1 LLELSAVAWHNND
14 SVTTAYLQIINENV
28 LYKRPDTSQSFY
40 AELRVTYKLL
50 LEQKSR
56 KIIDSSSYLIV
67 DRFGGENVS
76 VKSLVSKFNLRAFA
90 GTNYYLDIEV
100 FDLNRHIRY
109 NKGLNIYKENK
120 FSAQNFLVTRNDSVA
135 FKNNFLKGQ
144 RVVIRTAVTNL
155 NELTVD
161 CFTREFGPALPPF
174 SVKPPDELKYRPD
187 SVFKVYLVS
196 GSVTITM
203 PEKGFYHVKAFAGI
217 KQGVSLF
224 TYDLTFPGVA
234 SSEEMTSCTRYIM
247 SREEFD
253 KCMGSDDKKSAID
266 NFWLAL
272 GGSNERARE
281 LLRRYYGRVKEAN
294 KYYTS
299 YTQGWKSDR
308 GMIFIVF
315 GPPTNLRISKKDE
328 IWVYG
333 NESNP
338 SSLRFIFN
346 KTPNPFSDNDFILE
360 RSVFYKEAWFTA
372 VDYWRQGQVYLN
384 RR

>member
-1 LLELSAVAWHNND
+1 
-14 SVTTAYLQIINENV
+14 VTTAYLQIINENV

-40 AELRVTYKLL
+40 AELRVTYRLL
-50 LEQKSR
+50 AEQKSR
-56 KIIDSSSYLIV
+56 KIIDSSSYLIS
-67 DRFGGENVS
+67 DRFEGENVL
-76 VKSLVSKFNLRAFA
+76 VKALISKFSLKAYA
-90 GTNYYLDIEV
+90 GINYYLDIEV
-100 FDLNRHIRY
+100 FDLNRRIRY

-144 RVVIRTAVTNL
+144 QVVIRTAATNL
-155 NELTVD
+155 NELAVD
-161 CFTREFGPALPPF
+161 CYTREFGPALPPF

-187 SVFKVYLVS
+187 STFKIYLAS
-196 GSVTITM
+196 GSVTVTM

-217 KQGVSLF
+217 TQGVSLF
-224 TYDLTFPGVA
+224 TYDYTFPGVG

-247 SREEFD
+247 SRDEFD
-253 KCMGSDDKKSAID
+253 KCMTSDDKKGAID

-315 GPPTNLRISKKDE
+315 GPPANLYISKKDE

-338 SSLRFIFN
+338 SSIRFIFN
-346 KTPNPFSDNDFILE
+346 KTPNPFSDNDFVLE
-360 RSVFYKEAWFTA
+360 RSSFYKEAWFTA
-372 VDYWRQGQVYLN
+372 VDYWRQGQVYLD